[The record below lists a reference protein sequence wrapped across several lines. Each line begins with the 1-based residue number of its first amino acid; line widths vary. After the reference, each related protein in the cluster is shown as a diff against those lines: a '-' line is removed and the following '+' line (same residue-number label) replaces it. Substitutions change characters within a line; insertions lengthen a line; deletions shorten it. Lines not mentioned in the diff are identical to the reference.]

1 MGIYHRSDVNFRF
14 IKETVF
20 FILIDNRIYA
30 PGIHCGDATIIIL
43 HKLAKGK
50 LHKSNRHNT
59 CWHEIILFCTGL
71 YSMDKISREARQC
84 HRLGLRVP
92 EFLFIK
98 TVHMYR
104 INNIKIHYFSA
115 STNKYI
121 FVPVRIPVLF
131 Q

>member
-50 LHKSNRHNT
+50 LHKLNRHNT

-84 HRLGLRVP
+84 HHVMFWSIVCYLVQKQGKSIIFRYSWSIVYRV
-92 EFLFIK
+92 
-98 TVHMYR
+98 Y
-104 INNIKIHYFSA
+104 
-115 STNKYI
+115 
-121 FVPVRIPVLF
+121 
-131 Q
+131 